1 MFKNIK
7 KHIKDKCA
15 NYAGNGQCLYDRPC
29 PFFDEKNERARCI
42 YYENAVL
49 PENEQIKADYWR
61 RFGLTYWGWG
71 EKDVKACAVCGKGF
85 TPQSNR
91 QKYCSNCRDE
101 QRRERAKLRKRK
113 QRRNGSK

>member
-1 MFKNIK
+1 MFKNIQ

-29 PFFDEKNERARCI
+29 PFFDEKNERARCL

-61 RFGLTYWGWG
+61 RFGLTYWG
-71 EKDVKACAVCGKGF
+71 EKGVKLCAECSKGF
-85 TPQSNR
+85 EPKSNG
-91 QKYCSNCRDE
+91 QKYCDSCRDVVK
-101 QRRERAKLRKRK
+101 RRQKSAQNRRYY
-113 QRRNGSK
+113 RRNK